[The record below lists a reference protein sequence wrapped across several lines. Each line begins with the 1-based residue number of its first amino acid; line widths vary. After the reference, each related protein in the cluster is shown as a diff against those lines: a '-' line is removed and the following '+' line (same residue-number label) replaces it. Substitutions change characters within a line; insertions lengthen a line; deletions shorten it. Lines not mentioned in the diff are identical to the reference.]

1 MSEAVQSGAIVSD
14 VHANYGYSRT
24 MYPHREDHVQQVLR
38 QANDE
43 LRSLLRQR
51 AELVKRIGTIKQTI
65 SGLANL
71 FGTDV
76 LSADILELVSER
88 GSKGAHRGFTRMCRL
103 VLMES
108 KVPLSARDVCDRIR
122 EKDPDIVSRHKDL
135 MASVTTVLNR
145 LTQYGEAK
153 ATTLQ
158 NGRRA
163 WQWVSEGS

>member
-1 MSEAVQSGAIVSD
+1 MSEVIQTEAVATD
-14 VHANYGYSRT
+14 VHATYGFTRT
-24 MYPHREDHVQQVLR
+24 MEHQHEDHVQQVLK

-43 LRSLLRQR
+43 LRALLRQR

-71 FGTDV
+71 FGPDV
-76 LSADILELVSER
+76 LSADVLELVAER
-88 GSKGAHRGFTRMCRL
+88 GSKGAHRGFTRMCRV
-103 VLMES
+103 VLMEN
-108 KVPLSARDVCDRIR
+108 KVPLSARDVCDQIR
-122 EKDPDIVSRHKDL
+122 DRDPDVTSRHKDL

-153 ATTLQ
+153 AVTLP

>member
-1 MSEAVQSGAIVSD
+1 MSEVIQSEVVARD
-14 VHANYGYSRT
+14 VHATYGYTRT
-24 MYPHREDHVQQVLR
+24 MDHHRADHVQEVLK

-71 FGTDV
+71 FGP
-76 LSADILELVSER
+76 DILTADVMELVTER
-88 GSKGAHRGFTRMCRL
+88 GSKGSHRGFTRLCRL

-108 KVPLSARDVCDRIR
+108 KVPMSARDVCDQIR
-122 EKDPDIVSRHKDL
+122 EKDPDVTSRHKDL

-153 ATTLQ
+153 AVTLQ
-158 NGRRA
+158 SGRRA